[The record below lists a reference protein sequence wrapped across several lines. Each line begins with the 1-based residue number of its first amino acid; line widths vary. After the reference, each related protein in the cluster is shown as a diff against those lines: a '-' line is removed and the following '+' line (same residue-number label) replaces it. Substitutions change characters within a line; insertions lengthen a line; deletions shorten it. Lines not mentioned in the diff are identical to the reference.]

1 MRTRAPGKVSEL
13 RLGTASRGKGRKL
26 LLVPGL
32 LSAEERGWSKAT
44 FPSQLTWYVL
54 ELAELEPSA
63 STLGWGTSSQ
73 MGSG

>member
-1 MRTRAPGKVSEL
+1 M
-13 RLGTASRGKGRKL
+13 
-26 LLVPGL
+26 PGL
-32 LSAEERGWSKAT
+32 LSAEERGWSRAT
-44 FPSQLTWYVL
+44 FRSQLTWYVL